1 MNTDKQSFQSNLAE
15 KQFTLVR
22 LEVLLDEMTNTLGQV
37 KIDALGGTVS
47 RNYPT
52 LKQQFMN
59 VLLRT
64 SALRKES
71 SENFMLVREDKVGDV
86 CHKAE
91 QYIEFIQTK
100 GIYNLGREDFG
111 I

>member
-15 KQFTLVR
+15 KQYTLVR

-37 KIDALGGTVS
+37 KIDALNGTLS
-47 RNYPT
+47 RSYPT
-52 LKQQFMN
+52 LKQQYMN

-64 SALRKES
+64 SNLREDSKVD
-71 SENFMLVREDKVGDV
+71 FMLKREDKCETI

-91 QYIEFIQTK
+91 QYIKYLQTK